1 MLKLLL
7 LSQYLACNES
17 NTEDTSDELKLDL
30 PAEKEE
36 EVVEEEVVEEEV
48 VEDEEFFVDADFT
61 IDASD
66 STVWIYFDLASGIIV
81 EPETPEDSTEWDL
94 KFQRYDIGVNGGVN
108 GTAGVM
114 VAIEEGVYDSF
125 DNITILPELSW
136 NTDVEDSDD
145 DGKPEYVFQNWF
157 DYDISTH
164 VLTPKNIVYF
174 IKTSEQNYRFRI
186 VDYYGPNGASGY
198 MSFDV
203 AQMNTE

>member
-36 EVVEEEVVEEEV
+36 EVVEEIEEE
-48 VEDEEFFVDADFT
+48 EEEFFIDADFT
-61 IDASD
+61 IDATD
-66 STVWIYFDLASGIIV
+66 STVWIYFDLVSGTIV

-94 KFQRYDIGVNGGVN
+94 KFQRYDIGVNGGVS
-108 GTAGVM
+108 GTAGVI

-125 DNITILPELSW
+125 DNLTVLPELTW
-136 NTDVEDSDD
+136 NTDAEDTDD
-145 DGKPEYVFQNWF
+145 DGKPEYAFQDWF

-174 IKTSEQNYRFRI
+174 IKTSDQTYRFRI

-198 MSFDV
+198 MSFDI

>member
-17 NTEDTSDELKLDL
+17 NTEDTSDELQLDL

-36 EVVEEEVVEEEV
+36 EVVEEIEEE
-48 VEDEEFFVDADFT
+48 EEEFFVDADFT
-61 IDASD
+61 IDATD
-66 STVWIYFDLASGIIV
+66 STVWIYFDLASRTIV
-81 EPETPEDSTEWDL
+81 EPDTPEDSTEWDL
-94 KFQRYDIGVNGGVN
+94 KFQRYDIGVNGGVS
-108 GTAGVM
+108 GTLGVT

-125 DNITILPELSW
+125 DDITVLPELSW
-136 NTDVEDSDD
+136 NTDAEDADD
-145 DGKPEYVFQNWF
+145 DGKPEYAFQGWF

-174 IKTSEQNYRFRI
+174 VKTTEHIYKFRI

-198 MSFDV
+198 MSFDI